1 MLQNNG
7 LTTAALVEGKPQ
19 EGVEYDQSNVKND
32 DLENSNSPRSS
43 KTSNSSGGSS
53 NHSVRKRLT
62 NPLETAQL

>member
-19 EGVEYDQSNVKND
+19 EGVEYDQLNVKND

-43 KTSNSSGGSS
+43 MSS
-53 NHSVRKRLT
+53 NKSVRKRLT
-62 NPLETAQL
+62 NPLESAQL

>member
-7 LTTAALVEGKPQ
+7 LTTLALVEGKPQ
-19 EGVEYDQSNVKND
+19 EGVEYDQSNTKSD
-32 DLENSNSPRSS
+32 DLENLNSPRSS
-43 KTSNSSGGSS
+43 KTSNSS

>member
-19 EGVEYDQSNVKND
+19 EGVKYEQSNINSG
-32 DLENSNSPRSS
+32 DLESSNLPRTS
-43 KTSNSSGGSS
+43 KSSNSSRGSS

-62 NPLETAQL
+62 NPLEAAQL

>member
-7 LTTAALVEGKPQ
+7 LTNEALVDGKPQ
-19 EGVEYDQSNVKND
+19 ESDEYDQSNIKNG
-32 DLENSNSPRSS
+32 DLESSNSPRPSKSS
-43 KTSNSSGGSS
+43 NISGGIS

>member
-19 EGVEYDQSNVKND
+19 EGVDYDQSNIKSD

-43 KTSNSSGGSS
+43 MSS
-53 NHSVRKRLT
+53 NKSVRKRLT

>member
-7 LTTAALVEGKPQ
+7 LTAAALVEGKPQ
-19 EGVEYDQSNVKND
+19 EGVEYEPSNIKND
-32 DLENSNSPRSS
+32 DLETFNSPRSS
-43 KTSNSSGGSS
+43 KTSNSS

>member
-7 LTTAALVEGKPQ
+7 LTTTALVEGKPQ
-19 EGVEYDQSNVKND
+19 EGAEYDQSNIKNG
-32 DLENSNSPRSS
+32 DLETSNSPRTS
-43 KTSNSSGGSS
+43 KSSNSSRGSS

>member
-32 DLENSNSPRSS
+32 DLETFNSPRTS
-43 KTSNSSGGSS
+43 KSSNSSRGSS

>member
-19 EGVEYDQSNVKND
+19 EGVEYDQLNVKND

-43 KTSNSSGGSS
+43 MSS
-53 NHSVRKRLT
+53 NKSVRKRLT

>member
-19 EGVEYDQSNVKND
+19 EGVDYDQSNIKSD
-32 DLENSNSPRSS
+32 DLEKSNSPR
-43 KTSNSSGGSS
+43 TSLSS
-53 NHSVRKRLT
+53 NKSVRKRLT

>member
-19 EGVEYDQSNVKND
+19 EGVEYDQSNIKSD
-32 DLENSNSPRSS
+32 DLENWNSPR
-43 KTSNSSGGSS
+43 TSMSS
-53 NHSVRKRLT
+53 NKSARKRLT

>member
-19 EGVEYDQSNVKND
+19 EGVEYDQTNIKND
-32 DLENSNSPRSS
+32 DLETSNSPRSS
-43 KTSNSSGGSS
+43 KTSNSS

>member
-1 MLQNNG
+1 MLQNTG

-19 EGVEYDQSNVKND
+19 EGVEYDRSNIKND
-32 DLENSNSPRSS
+32 DLECSDSSRSS
-43 KTSNSSGGSS
+43 KTSKSSDVTS

>member
-7 LTTAALVEGKPQ
+7 LTTAALVEGRPQ
-19 EGVEYDQSNVKND
+19 EGVEYDQTNIKND
-32 DLENSNSPRSS
+32 DLE
-43 KTSNSSGGSS
+43 TSNSARCSKSSNSSSGTS

>member
-7 LTTAALVEGKPQ
+7 LTNEALVDGKPQ
-19 EGVEYDQSNVKND
+19 ESDEYDQSNIKNG
-32 DLENSNSPRSS
+32 DLETSNSPRTS
-43 KTSNSSGGSS
+43 KSSNSSGGIS